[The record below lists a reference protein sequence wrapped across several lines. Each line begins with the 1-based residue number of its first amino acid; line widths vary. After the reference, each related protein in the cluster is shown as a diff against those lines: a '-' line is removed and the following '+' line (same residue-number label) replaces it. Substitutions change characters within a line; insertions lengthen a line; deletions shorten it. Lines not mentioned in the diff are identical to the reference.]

1 MEYDDYKC
9 TVIKIDNEYTYS
21 FEPLDIINC
30 NGLGRKLG
38 GKKTRSNKQKRKRN
52 TKRKNNIVL

>member
-21 FEPLDIINC
+21 FEPLDI
-30 NGLGRKLG
+30 NGNDLGMKKG